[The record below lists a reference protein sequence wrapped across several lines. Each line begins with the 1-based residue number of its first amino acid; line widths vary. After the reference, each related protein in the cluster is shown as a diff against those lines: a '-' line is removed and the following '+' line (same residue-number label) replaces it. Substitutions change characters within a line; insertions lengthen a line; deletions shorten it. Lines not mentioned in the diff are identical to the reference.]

1 MPLATDALQGS
12 LFPSSNSQPNPLFDY
27 LTGFIPRKTK
37 DAFRWFEYLS
47 FNSTHIYAGLYKLA
61 DYSITDITY
70 QTDSEQEKTRHK
82 ELLEKVLRIKAV
94 LKAVSRDRLIYGN
107 SFVSL
112 YFPIVRNLTCKTC
125 KSKRNIE
132 TVDYKFKWKDLT
144 FRWSCKECHG
154 INATGV
160 DDLEDL
166 KLPNSKRINVIRWD
180 PKLIDIDYNPLT
192 GDSTIYY
199 TIPKEVK
206 EKIRAGNKHLLNTVP
221 VGFLKAIKEDRL
233 FKFDRGQVFHT
244 KIDAPAGIDAQ
255 WGFSPL
261 LATLKSF
268 LYVAVL
274 RKANEAIALDFAVP
288 MRILHPAQSSANA
301 DPVTT
306 INLSNWTEK
315 TRENIRKWRRDP
327 LHIMFA
333 PVPLGITQMGGTA
346 KLLLTSTEI
355 RDVEDNI
362 ITALGIPR
370 EFLYGGMTMTGS
382 SVTLRMLEN
391 QLLTQT
397 KDLEDLMAWID
408 DKCASFL
415 GWGKIHT
422 ELLPFKLVDDVAQ
435 KGMIAQL
442 NQAKPIISDT
452 TMAEL
457 FGHDLKK
464 ERELRMQEA
473 LDEAR
478 FQMDVQKKI
487 SDMQNSLGNQARQ
500 QAGSAPPYN
509 PMQIVQQAD
518 QLVQQ
523 LAGLDHGSR
532 RSELDKLKTEDFVMY
547 SVASKRLEDYD
558 QTQTADAKAQL
569 NGKAQSQPPNGM
581 SQ

>member
-1 MPLATDALQGS
+1 MPLATDGLQGS
-12 LFPSSNSQPNPLFDY
+12 LFPSSNSSPNPLFDY
-27 LTGFIPRKTK
+27 LSGFVPRKIK
-37 DAFRWFEYLS
+37 DSFRWYEYLS
-47 FNSTHIYAGLYKLA
+47 FNSTHIYSGLYKLA
-61 DYSITDITY
+61 DYSVTDVSY

-82 ELLEKVLRIKAV
+82 DLLEKVLKIKSI

-112 YFPIVRNLTCKTC
+112 YFPFVRNLVCKTC
-125 KSKRNIE
+125 NSKRNIE

-144 FRWSCKECHG
+144 FRWTCKECHG
-154 INATGV
+154 INATGI

-166 KLPNSKRINVIRWD
+166 KVPNSKRVNVIRWD

-233 FKFDRGQVFHT
+233 FKFDRGQVFHM

-346 KLLLTSTEI
+346 KLLLTATEI

-397 KDLEDLMAWID
+397 KDLEDLMQWIS
-408 DKCASFL
+408 DKCATFL
-415 GWGKIHT
+415 GWGKISV
-422 ELLPFKLVDDVAQ
+422 ELLPFKLVDDVQQ
-435 KGMIAQL
+435 KNLMIQL
-442 NQAKPIISDT
+442 NQTKPIISDT
-452 TMAEL
+452 TVAEVL
-457 FGHDLKK
+457 GYDLKK
-464 ERELRMQEA
+464 ERDLRMQEA

-487 SDMQNSLGNQARQ
+487 SDLQNSLGNQARQ

-523 LAGLDHGSR
+523 LSGLDHGSKK
-532 RSELDKLKTEDFVMY
+532 SELDKLKSEDFVMY
-547 SVASKRLEDYD
+547 SVVSKRLEAFS

-569 NGKAQSQPPNGM
+569 NGKSQQPPSNGM
-581 SQ
+581 PQ